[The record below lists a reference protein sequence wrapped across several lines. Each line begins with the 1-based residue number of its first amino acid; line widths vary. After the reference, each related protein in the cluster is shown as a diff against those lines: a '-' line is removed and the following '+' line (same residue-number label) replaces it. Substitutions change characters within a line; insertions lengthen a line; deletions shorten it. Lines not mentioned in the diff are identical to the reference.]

1 MPEALAVG
9 LTETLA
15 AALGEVVELG
25 NALLDGREDA
35 VAEADADGVGGGSL
49 ISKTSVL
56 VNDRLNTRISL
67 IDPEKYSLL
76 MESPFEPIR
85 SEARAEE
92 AIE

>member
-1 MPEALAVG
+1 MAPAVYG
-9 LTETLA
+9 C
-15 AALGEVVELG
+15 GR
-25 NALLDGREDA
+25 GRER
-35 VAEADADGVGGGSL
+35 ETS
-49 ISKTSVL
+49 SVL

-92 AIE
+92 AIENEAMVEAKLDPST